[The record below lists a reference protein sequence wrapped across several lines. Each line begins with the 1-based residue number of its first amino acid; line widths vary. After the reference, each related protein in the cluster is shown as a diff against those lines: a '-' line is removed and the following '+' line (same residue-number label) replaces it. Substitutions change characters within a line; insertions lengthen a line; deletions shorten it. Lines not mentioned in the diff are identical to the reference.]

1 MIAFKGQYPCRRLSK
16 MSFFYTQ
23 NLLILKNI
31 PFKVYVDG
39 LPVLVDP
46 AQWVAFQQ
54 PYKLLEAA
62 GGLVFN
68 PQGEL
73 LVFLRRGAWDLPKGK
88 IESNETPEQ
97 AALREVEEETGLKA
111 LNLGPFVAHTY
122 HTYALKGRHIL
133 KKTWW
138 YRMHTTQTDTKP
150 QTEEDIEE
158 IQWVVPANWLQGEQP
173 VYGNIVDIIH
183 LTI

>member
-1 MIAFKGQYPCRRLSK
+1 ME
-16 MSFFYTQ
+16 
-23 NLLILKNI
+23 NI
-31 PFKVYVDG
+31 PYKVYIDG
-39 LPVLVDP
+39 QPLLVDS
-46 AQWVAFQQ
+46 ANWDTFQQ

-88 IESNETPEQ
+88 IDPGETPEQ
-97 AALREVEEETGLKA
+97 AALREVEEETGLQA
-111 LNLGPFVAHTY
+111 LELGPFIAHTF
-122 HTYALKGRHIL
+122 HTYPLKGRQIL

-138 YRMHTTQTDTKP
+138 YRMHTTQTDTTP

-158 IQWVVPANWLQGEQP
+158 IQWVIPANWLQGKQP
-173 VYGNIVDIIH
+173 VYGNIVDIIR
-183 LTI
+183 LIM